1 MEATVVPER
10 QPTAEDSEARFER
23 LLEEYGTALR
33 RLVAAYELDRDE
45 REDLLQEI
53 AFGIWRSLP
62 SFRGECTERTF
73 VYRIAHNNAISHG
86 RRAAARSRA
95 ISVGQ
100 VIEHVDPHPTPEQ
113 NALGAA
119 LEAQLLAAIQRL
131 SPALRQTIILS
142 LEGLSNGEIGEVL
155 GVSAS
160 TVAVRLNRARD
171 ALRAQ
176 LRHAPRQD
184 PR

>member
-1 MEATVVPER
+1 
-10 QPTAEDSEARFER
+10 

-33 RLVAAYELDRDE
+33 RLAAAYELDRDE

-53 AFGIWRSLP
+53 AFGIWRALP
-62 SFRGECTERTF
+62 TFRGECSERTF

-86 RRAAARSRA
+86 RRAATRGRA
-95 ISVGQ
+95 ITVGE
-100 VIEHVDPHPTPEQ
+100 VTEHADPHPTPEQ

-119 LEAQLLAAIQRL
+119 LEEQLLAAIQRL
-131 SPALRQTIILS
+131 SPALRQTIVLS
-142 LEGLSNGEIGEVL
+142 LEGLSNGEIAEVV
-155 GVSAS
+155 GANVA

-171 ALRAQ
+171 ALSLQ
-176 LRHAPRQD
+176 LRHVPRQD